1 MAVKSHDLILIKKNH
16 DSNRASGS
24 GQLDEVSVGDI
35 VMISK
40 ETQQEVLIAL
50 IQRSIIWFK

>member
-16 DSNRASGS
+16 YSNRASGS